1 MTHAIKTL
9 SIAFSLAVLS
19 ALPAFTQIAS
29 EETSP
34 DSSAAPAAYIYLD
47 GVNVYSVTAAG
58 KPTLVKGSPFPVVG
72 EIEDVNGKY
81 LISVGN
87 TWLHSYPIES
97 NGALGK
103 QVGTINTQDYGGSQ
117 CGQTGTGSVLDHTGK
132 YLYVSLF
139 LPANDEGDGG
149 CGVWQT
155 YQVES
160 NGHFKY
166 LGYVEDYGSVQGV
179 AEPDGIPTVS
189 SGVTAFAAGHAVRR
203 PCQRPGEASLRTD
216 K

>member
-1 MTHAIKTL
+1 M
-9 SIAFSLAVLS
+9 
-19 ALPAFTQIAS
+19 
-29 EETSP
+29 
-34 DSSAAPAAYIYLD
+34 
-47 GVNVYSVTAAG
+47 
-58 KPTLVKGSPFPVVG
+58 
-72 EIEDVNGKY
+72 
-81 LISVGN
+81 
-87 TWLHSYPIES
+87 
-97 NGALGK
+97 
-103 QVGTINTQDYGGSQ
+103 GTINTQDYGGSQ

>member
-1 MTHAIKTL
+1 
-9 SIAFSLAVLS
+9 
-19 ALPAFTQIAS
+19 
-29 EETSP
+29 
-34 DSSAAPAAYIYLD
+34 
-47 GVNVYSVTAAG
+47 
-58 KPTLVKGSPFPVVG
+58 
-72 EIEDVNGKY
+72 
-81 LISVGN
+81 
-87 TWLHSYPIES
+87 
-97 NGALGK
+97 
-103 QVGTINTQDYGGSQ
+103 VGTINTQDYGGSQ

-189 SGVTAFAAGHAVRR
+189 SALTRHFCYRAGVV
-203 PCQRPGEASLRTD
+203 ASLKMLPKVKVPRRSENEETD
-216 K
+216 QADYASRSDGCNQPTLSSGGSQRKKVDSG